1 MPNMIDELS
10 AVDEEESAHD
20 SDEKSHMTSES
31 PTGHTSKGGSISE
44 EQEIKNRVIKEEE
57 TDVRRA
63 RILVGTAFLACAVAV
78 SVAVNLFAKKSNQQ
92 SFEIEVSQ
100 LSCLPNQK

>member
-1 MPNMIDELS
+1 MIDELS
-10 AVDEEESAHD
+10 AVDEDDSDID
-20 SDEKSHMTSES
+20 SDEKSHLSTES
-31 PTGHTSKGGSISE
+31 PTGASTKEGSISE

-78 SVAVNLFAKKSNQQ
+78 SVAVYLFAKKSNQE
-92 SFEIEVSQ
+92 SFEIEVSRIV
-100 LSCLPNQK
+100 LSA